1 MLACYGA
8 SIAAVLCLLVFTLV
22 ICILLDSRIQK
33 LGVRCRHLHAIDR
46 KVLIS
51 RFSALSCLWG
61 LFLLLGWLAWA
72 LNVGEWND
80 SWSLQP
86 PYNLFWLA
94 TLMNHILLSAVAFLV
109 LWRWSS
115 LRSRKDRSLF
125 DVMELVLFLLD
136 ADIRLVRVEFL
147 LELHDTNRLW
157 SRRQEAQFLKTE
169 NGLSALVS
177 HGEMFAWALA
187 MQKSPKMQRII
198 ALSHCWESQQHPDP
212 WGCQLEVLA
221 HALKPI
227 WRSDPDFAP
236 GGPNGQFLFQRNDL
250 SS

>member
-157 SRRQEAQFLKTE
+157 SRWQEAQFLKTE